1 MNILQNLHLNED
13 KPATLVLGHSDKQQT
28 IALGL
33 NKGQVLKKHMSATPA
48 MIIVMKGAI
57 KFEMEGEVTEINEF
71 NSFQIPPAVPHE
83 VTGLEESIFLL
94 IKDKA

>member
-1 MNILQNLHLNED
+1 MDILQNLHFNED

-28 IALGL
+28 IAIGL
-33 NKGQVLKKHMSATPA
+33 QKGQVLKKHMSATPA
-48 MIIVMKGAI
+48 MIVVLKGAI
-57 KFEMEGEVTEINEF
+57 KFEMEGEVTEIEEL

-83 VTGLEESIFLL
+83 VSGIAESIFLL